1 MRWLGLLLVWCISSD
16 GLAAQLFLIP
26 ENTPKPV
33 YPRALHRAG
42 INGEVRVGF
51 TVQADGSVSGVR
63 ILQSV
68 HPDLSAVSQEAIEQ
82 WRFKPWTVGGEK
94 PAELEVIAP
103 MQFHLD
109 DSTGLNQ
116 WLKEV
121 KCREINP
128 GFAHTADYLWVDL
141 AAFRYTRAYLSSGF
155 FQHQWTTAERL
166 AMIKRLNRQVLSI
179 ARRCLDYP
187 ASRFFRFL
195 PEEIRKVL

>member
-1 MRWLGLLLVWCISSD
+1 MRWLGLLLIWCISSD
-16 GLAAQLFLIP
+16 VLAGELFLIP
-26 ENTPKPV
+26 EDTPKPV

-42 INGEVRVGF
+42 ISGEVRVGF
-51 TVQADGSVSGVR
+51 MVRADGSVDRVR

-68 HPDLSAVSQEAIEQ
+68 HPDLSAVSKKAIEQ
-82 WRFKPWTVGGEK
+82 WRFKPWTVSKEK
-94 PAELEVIAP
+94 PAELEIIAP

-109 DSTGLNQ
+109 DPTGLNQ

-128 GFAHTADYLWVDL
+128 DFARTADYQWVDL

-155 FQHQWTTAERL
+155 FQHQWTTQERL
-166 AMIKRLNRQVLSI
+166 AMIARLNKQAHMI

-187 ASRFFRFL
+187 ASRFVRFL